1 MIRLTSVLDNIGL
14 KYTSVGPWRTPVCP
28 RLETAYAFS
37 NFLTAHEACIDDII
51 MFVYSVDCVF
61 HATCNF
67 KMIKINI
74 IKAG

>member
-1 MIRLTSVLDNIGL
+1 MMKLTSVLDNIGL
-14 KYTSVGPWRTPVCP
+14 RYSSVGPQRTKVCP
-28 RLETAYAFS
+28 CARTAHAIT

-51 MFVYSVDCVF
+51 MFVYSMDCVF

-67 KMIKINI
+67 KMIKINV